1 MKSDITRKGLFRH
14 GSTMA
19 AFVITAAMAAL
30 FTMATALSVTDF
42 LQLIFPSGGDTPAL
56 STAGANPIESL
67 LSGVYR
73 WLVAQGPMRALALY
87 AVLLFVLYGM
97 KNVCSYLAAV
107 SFAAT
112 KTSLLCDVRNQLH
125 GAVLRQPF
133 AGWSQQQQGQWLS
146 RMSND
151 MAEYEANVL
160 DSIQLLVQAV
170 LTLVIYIF
178 MLFYLDWRM
187 TLLVVAVMAVGTALL
202 SVSRRLKRQSKQLQA
217 LNGELMTT
225 TQETM
230 DSLKEIKA
238 ATAIDYVN
246 ERQQEQ
252 NRIFTRRRIA
262 LYRRINAASPI
273 SDFVGNTIV
282 VVILILGAYRVLG
295 DSASLT
301 PALFVSYI
309 MIYVLLLTPIKD
321 FSNAIA
327 QLKKGR
333 GVEERLAESLE
344 VLDGVPS
351 NQDSDDAPSAQTIQ
365 SLQLH
370 DVSFSYGSEPV
381 FSHLSL
387 DIPIHRHTA
396 IIGESGSGKTTLG
409 RLLVGLLDADS
420 GEVLVNGTPC
430 SGAQRA
436 GSIAYIPQEPM
447 LFNDTIAENIRFGR
461 RHVTDEQIA
470 EAVRIAQVEPIL
482 RQLPDGLQTVIGD
495 GGSRLSGGERQR
507 INIARALVGNPSVI
521 VMDEA
526 TAALDA
532 ATEQHFS
539 DSLRETMGDRT
550 LVVIAHRASTIARCD
565 AVYSMEE
572 KRFIRKAAV

>member
-351 NQDSDDAPSAQTIQ
+351 NQDSYDAPSAQAIQ

>member
-1 MKSDITRKGLFRH
+1 
-14 GSTMA
+14 MA
-19 AFVITAAMAAL
+19 AFILTAALAAFL
-30 FTMATALSVTDF
+30 TMATALSVTDF
-42 LQLIFPSGGDTPAL
+42 LQLIFPSEG
-56 STAGANPIESL
+56 STATLSAGSANPVESL
-67 LSGVYR
+67 LNVVYD
-73 WLVAQGPMRALALY
+73 WLVAQGPMRALMLY
-87 AVLLFVLYGM
+87 AVLLFVLYGL
-97 KNVCSYLAAV
+97 KNVCSYLALV
-107 SFAAT
+107 TFAAT
-112 KTSLLCDVRNQLH
+112 KTGVLRDVRDRLH
-125 GAVLRQPF
+125 RAVLRQPF

-170 LTLVIYIF
+170 LTMVIYIF

-187 TLLVVAVMAVGTALL
+187 TLLVVAVMGVGTLLL

-246 ERQQEQ
+246 ERQREQ
-252 NRIFTRRRIA
+252 NRLFTRRRIA
-262 LYRRINAASPI
+262 LYRRIYAASPI

-282 VVILILGAYRVLG
+282 VIILILGAYRVLG
-295 DSASLT
+295 DSATLT

-321 FSNAIA
+321 FSNAMA

-333 GVEERLAESLE
+333 GVEDRLAEAIDAVESSPE
-344 VLDGVPS
+344 
-351 NQDSDDAPSAQTIQ
+351 QSDNVVDVHSQPASESPIQ
-365 SLQLH
+365 SLQLRDVGFAYGH
-370 DVSFSYGSEPV
+370 DKV
-381 FSHLSL
+381 FDHLSL
-387 DIPIHRHTA
+387 DIPMHRHTA

-409 RLLVGLLDADS
+409 RMLVGLLDPQEGA
-420 GEVLVNGTPC
+420 VLVNGMPC
-430 SGAQRA
+430 SGAERA
-436 GSIAYIPQEPM
+436 GRIAYIPQEPM
-447 LFNDTIAENIRFGR
+447 LFNDTVEENIRFGR
-461 RHVTDEQIA
+461 PWVTREQID
-470 EAVRIAQVEPIL
+470 EAVRIAQVDPIVQ
-482 RQLPDGLQTVIGD
+482 QLPDGLQTSIGD

-507 INIARALVGNPSVI
+507 INIARALVGNPAVI

-539 DSLRETMGDRT
+539 DSLRESMRDRT
-550 LVVIAHRASTIARCD
+550 MVIIAHRASTIARCD
-565 AVYSMEE
+565 AVFSMEE
-572 KRFIRKAAV
+572 KRFIRKAAE

>member
-56 STAGANPIESL
+56 ATAGANPIESL

-351 NQDSDDAPSAQTIQ
+351 NQDSYDAPSAQAIQ

-482 RQLPDGLQTVIGD
+482 SQLPDGLQTVIGD

>member
-351 NQDSDDAPSAQTIQ
+351 NQDSYDAPSAQAIQ

-470 EAVRIAQVEPIL
+470 EAVRIAQVESIL
-482 RQLPDGLQTVIGD
+482 SQLPDGLQTVIGD

>member
-1 MKSDITRKGLFRH
+1 
-14 GSTMA
+14 MA
-19 AFVITAAMAAL
+19 AFVLTAALAAVLTL
-30 FTMATALSVTDF
+30 FTALSVTDF
-42 LQLIFPSGGDTPAL
+42 LQLIFPADTGAPSL
-56 STAGANPIESL
+56 TAGGASPVESV
-67 LSGVYR
+67 LSVVYQ
-73 WLVAQGPMRALALY
+73 WLVQQGPMRALMLY
-87 AVLLFVLYGM
+87 AVLLFVLYGL

-107 SFAAT
+107 FFVAT
-112 KTSLLCDVRNQLH
+112 KTGMLCDVRNMLH
-125 GAVLRQPF
+125 SAALRQPF
-133 AGWSQQQQGQWLS
+133 SGWSQQHQGQWLS

-160 DSIQLLVQAV
+160 DSIQLLVQAL
-170 LTLVIYIF
+170 LTMVIYVF

-187 TLLVVAVMAVGTALL
+187 TLLVVAVMGVGTALL

-246 ERQQEQ
+246 ERQREQ

-295 DSASLT
+295 DSATLT

-333 GVEERLAESLE
+333 GVEERLNEALFTDVTVSHDEDHTDQTPVESLT
-344 VLDGVPS
+344 LR
-351 NQDSDDAPSAQTIQ
+351 
-365 SLQLH
+365 
-370 DVSFSYGSEPV
+370 DVSFSYGDTPV
-381 FSHLSL
+381 ISHLSV

-409 RLLVGLLDADS
+409 RLLVGLMEPQEGQILI
-420 GEVLVNGTPC
+420 NGHPTVAAERLC
-430 SGAQRA
+430 RV
-436 GSIAYIPQEPM
+436 AYIPQDPM
-447 LFNDTIAENIRFGR
+447 LFNDTIEANIRFGR
-461 RHVTDEQIA
+461 NDVTDEQIA
-470 EAVRIAQVEPIL
+470 DAVRIAQVEPIL
-482 RQLPDGLQTVIGD
+482 KNLPEGLQTPIGD

-539 DSLRETMGDRT
+539 DSLSQSMRDRT
-550 LVVIAHRASTIARCD
+550 LIVIAHRASTIARCD
-565 AVYSMEE
+565 AVFSMEE
-572 KRFIRKAAV
+572 KRFVKNEAS

>member
-1 MKSDITRKGLFRH
+1 MTSSITRKGLFRH
-14 GSTMA
+14 GSSMA
-19 AFVITAAMAAL
+19 AFVLTAALAAVLTL
-30 FTMATALSVTDF
+30 FTALSVTDF
-42 LQLIFPSGGDTPAL
+42 LQLIFPADTGAPSL
-56 STAGANPIESL
+56 TAGGASPVESV
-67 LSGVYR
+67 LSVVYQ
-73 WLVAQGPMRALALY
+73 WLVQQGPMRALMLY
-87 AVLLFVLYGM
+87 AVLLFVLYGL

-107 SFAAT
+107 FFVAT
-112 KTSLLCDVRNQLH
+112 KTGMLCDVRNMLH
-125 GAVLRQPF
+125 SAALRQPF
-133 AGWSQQQQGQWLS
+133 SGWSQQHQGQWLS

-160 DSIQLLVQAV
+160 DSIQLLVQAL
-170 LTLVIYIF
+170 LTMVIYVF

-187 TLLVVAVMAVGTALL
+187 TLLVVAVMGVGTALL

-246 ERQQEQ
+246 ERQREQ

-295 DSASLT
+295 DSATLT

-333 GVEERLAESLE
+333 GVEERLNEALFTDVAASHDEDHTDQTPVESLT
-344 VLDGVPS
+344 LR
-351 NQDSDDAPSAQTIQ
+351 
-365 SLQLH
+365 
-370 DVSFSYGSEPV
+370 DVSFSYGDTPV
-381 FSHLSL
+381 ISHLSV

-409 RLLVGLLDADS
+409 RLLVGLMEPQEGQILI
-420 GEVLVNGTPC
+420 NGHPTVAAERLC
-430 SGAQRA
+430 RV
-436 GSIAYIPQEPM
+436 AYIPQDPM
-447 LFNDTIAENIRFGR
+447 LFNDTIEANIRFGR
-461 RHVTDEQIA
+461 NDVTDEQIA
-470 EAVRIAQVEPIL
+470 DAVRIAQVEPIL
-482 RQLPDGLQTVIGD
+482 KNLPEGLQTPIGD

-539 DSLRETMGDRT
+539 DSLSQSMRDRT
-550 LVVIAHRASTIARCD
+550 LIVIAHRASTIARCD
-565 AVYSMEE
+565 AVFSMEE
-572 KRFIRKAAV
+572 KRFVKNEAS

>member
-42 LQLIFPSGGDTPAL
+42 LQLIFPSGADTPAL
-56 STAGANPIESL
+56 TTSGANPIESL

-344 VLDGVPS
+344 VLDGDPS
-351 NQDSDDAPSAQTIQ
+351 NQKSDETPSALTIQ
-365 SLQLH
+365 SLQLR
-370 DVSFSYGSEPV
+370 DVTFSYGSEPV

-387 DIPIHRHTA
+387 DIPIHCHTA

-409 RLLVGLLDADS
+409 RLLVGLLDADT
-420 GEVLVNGTPC
+420 GEVLINGTPC

>member
-1 MKSDITRKGLFRH
+1 
-14 GSTMA
+14 
-19 AFVITAAMAAL
+19 
-30 FTMATALSVTDF
+30 
-42 LQLIFPSGGDTPAL
+42 
-56 STAGANPIESL
+56 
-67 LSGVYR
+67 
-73 WLVAQGPMRALALY
+73 
-87 AVLLFVLYGM
+87 
-97 KNVCSYLAAV
+97 
-107 SFAAT
+107 
-112 KTSLLCDVRNQLH
+112 
-125 GAVLRQPF
+125 
-133 AGWSQQQQGQWLS
+133 
-146 RMSND
+146 MSND

-160 DSIQLLVQAV
+160 DSIQLLVQAL
-170 LTLVIYIF
+170 LTMVIYVF

-187 TLLVVAVMAVGTALL
+187 TLLVVAVMGVGTALL

-246 ERQQEQ
+246 ERQREQ

-295 DSASLT
+295 DSATLT

-333 GVEERLAESLE
+333 GVEERLNEALFTDVVASHDEDHTDQTPVESLT
-344 VLDGVPS
+344 LR
-351 NQDSDDAPSAQTIQ
+351 
-365 SLQLH
+365 
-370 DVSFSYGSEPV
+370 DVSFSYGDTPV
-381 FSHLSL
+381 ISHLSV

-396 IIGESGSGKTTLG
+396 VIGESGSGKTTLG
-409 RLLVGLLDADS
+409 RLLVGLMEPQEGQILI
-420 GEVLVNGTPC
+420 NGHPTVAAERLC
-430 SGAQRA
+430 RV
-436 GSIAYIPQEPM
+436 AYIPQDPM
-447 LFNDTIAENIRFGR
+447 LFNDTIEANIRFGR
-461 RHVTDEQIA
+461 KDVTDEQIA
-470 EAVRIAQVEPIL
+470 DAVRIAQVEPIL
-482 RQLPDGLQTVIGD
+482 KNLPEGLQTPIGD

-539 DSLRETMGDRT
+539 DSLSQSMRDRT
-550 LVVIAHRASTIARCD
+550 LIVIAHRASTIARCD
-565 AVYSMEE
+565 AVFSMEE
-572 KRFIRKAAV
+572 KRFVKNEAS

>member
-1 MKSDITRKGLFRH
+1 
-14 GSTMA
+14 MA
-19 AFVITAAMAAL
+19 AFVLTAALAAVLTL
-30 FTMATALSVTDF
+30 FTALSVTDF
-42 LQLIFPSGGDTPAL
+42 LQLIFPADTGAPSL
-56 STAGANPIESL
+56 TAGGASPVESV
-67 LSGVYR
+67 LSVVYQ
-73 WLVAQGPMRALALY
+73 WLVQQGPMRALMLY
-87 AVLLFVLYGM
+87 AVLLFVLYGL
-97 KNVCSYLAAV
+97 KNVCSYLASV
-107 SFAAT
+107 FFAAT
-112 KTSLLCDVRNQLH
+112 KTGMLCDVRNMLH
-125 GAVLRQPF
+125 SAALRQPF
-133 AGWSQQQQGQWLS
+133 SGWSQQHQGQWLS

-160 DSIQLLVQAV
+160 DSIQLLVQAL
-170 LTLVIYIF
+170 LTMVIYVF

-187 TLLVVAVMAVGTALL
+187 TLLVVAVMGVGTALL

-246 ERQQEQ
+246 ERQREQ

-295 DSASLT
+295 DSATLT

-333 GVEERLAESLE
+333 GVEERLNEALFTDVAASHDEDHTDQTPVESLT
-344 VLDGVPS
+344 LR
-351 NQDSDDAPSAQTIQ
+351 
-365 SLQLH
+365 
-370 DVSFSYGSEPV
+370 DVSFSYGDTPV
-381 FSHLSL
+381 ISHLSV

-409 RLLVGLLDADS
+409 RLLVGLMEPQEGQILINGHPTVAADRLCR
-420 GEVLVNGTPC
+420 V
-430 SGAQRA
+430 
-436 GSIAYIPQEPM
+436 AYIPQDPM
-447 LFNDTIAENIRFGR
+447 LFNDTIEANIRFGR
-461 RHVTDEQIA
+461 KDVTDEQIA
-470 EAVRIAQVEPIL
+470 DAVRIAQVEPIL
-482 RQLPDGLQTVIGD
+482 KNLPEGLQTPIGD

-539 DSLRETMGDRT
+539 DSLSQSMRDRT
-550 LVVIAHRASTIARCD
+550 LIVIAHRASTIARCD
-565 AVYSMEE
+565 AVFSMEE
-572 KRFIRKAAV
+572 KRFVKNEAS

>member
-482 RQLPDGLQTVIGD
+482 SQLPDGLQTVIGD

>member
-56 STAGANPIESL
+56 STAGANPVESL

-351 NQDSDDAPSAQTIQ
+351 NQDSDDAPSAQAIQ

>member
-1 MKSDITRKGLFRH
+1 
-14 GSTMA
+14 MA
-19 AFVITAAMAAL
+19 AFVLTAALAAVLTL
-30 FTMATALSVTDF
+30 FTALSVTDF
-42 LQLIFPSGGDTPAL
+42 LQLIFPADTGAPSL
-56 STAGANPIESL
+56 TAGGASPVESV
-67 LSGVYR
+67 LSVVYQ
-73 WLVAQGPMRALALY
+73 WLVQQGPMRALMLY
-87 AVLLFVLYGM
+87 AVLLFVLYGL

-107 SFAAT
+107 FFVAT
-112 KTSLLCDVRNQLH
+112 KTGMLCDVRNMLH
-125 GAVLRQPF
+125 SAALRQPF
-133 AGWSQQQQGQWLS
+133 SGWSQQHQGQWLS

-160 DSIQLLVQAV
+160 DSIQLLVQAL
-170 LTLVIYIF
+170 LTMVIYVF

-187 TLLVVAVMAVGTALL
+187 TLLVVAVMGVGTALL

-246 ERQQEQ
+246 ERQREQ

-295 DSASLT
+295 DSATLT

-333 GVEERLAESLE
+333 GVEERLNEALFTDVAASHDEDHTDQTPVESLT
-344 VLDGVPS
+344 LR
-351 NQDSDDAPSAQTIQ
+351 
-365 SLQLH
+365 
-370 DVSFSYGSEPV
+370 DVSFSYGDTPV
-381 FSHLSL
+381 ISHLSV

-409 RLLVGLLDADS
+409 RLLVGLMEPQEGQILINGHPTVAADRLCR
-420 GEVLVNGTPC
+420 V
-430 SGAQRA
+430 
-436 GSIAYIPQEPM
+436 AYIPQDPM
-447 LFNDTIAENIRFGR
+447 LFNDTIEANIRFGR
-461 RHVTDEQIA
+461 NDVTDEQIA
-470 EAVRIAQVEPIL
+470 DAVRIAQVEPIL
-482 RQLPDGLQTVIGD
+482 KNLPEGLQTPIGD

-539 DSLRETMGDRT
+539 DSLSQSMRDRT
-550 LVVIAHRASTIARCD
+550 LIVIAHRASTIARCD
-565 AVYSMEE
+565 AVFSMEE
-572 KRFIRKAAV
+572 KRFVKNEAS

>member
-1 MKSDITRKGLFRH
+1 
-14 GSTMA
+14 MA
-19 AFVITAAMAAL
+19 AFVLTAALAAVLTL
-30 FTMATALSVTDF
+30 FTALSVTDF
-42 LQLIFPSGGDTPAL
+42 LQLIFPADTGAPSL
-56 STAGANPIESL
+56 TAGGASPVESV
-67 LSGVYR
+67 LSVVYQ
-73 WLVAQGPMRALALY
+73 WLVQQGPMRALMLY
-87 AVLLFVLYGM
+87 AVLLFVLYGL

-107 SFAAT
+107 FFVAT
-112 KTSLLCDVRNQLH
+112 KTGMLCDVRNMLH
-125 GAVLRQPF
+125 SAALRQPF
-133 AGWSQQQQGQWLS
+133 SGWSQQHQGQWLS

-160 DSIQLLVQAV
+160 DSIQLLVQAL
-170 LTLVIYIF
+170 LTMVIYVF

-187 TLLVVAVMAVGTALL
+187 TLLVVAVMGVGTALL

-246 ERQQEQ
+246 ERQREQ

-295 DSASLT
+295 DSATLT

-333 GVEERLAESLE
+333 GVEERLNEALFTDVAASHDEDHTDQTPVESLT
-344 VLDGVPS
+344 LR
-351 NQDSDDAPSAQTIQ
+351 
-365 SLQLH
+365 
-370 DVSFSYGSEPV
+370 DVSFSYGDTPV
-381 FSHLSL
+381 ISHLSV

-396 IIGESGSGKTTLG
+396 VIGESGSGKTTLG
-409 RLLVGLLDADS
+409 RLLVGLMEPQEGQILI
-420 GEVLVNGTPC
+420 NGHPTVAAERLC
-430 SGAQRA
+430 RV
-436 GSIAYIPQEPM
+436 AYIPQDPM
-447 LFNDTIAENIRFGR
+447 LFNDTIEANIRFGR
-461 RHVTDEQIA
+461 NDVTDEQIA
-470 EAVRIAQVEPIL
+470 DAVRIAQVEPIL
-482 RQLPDGLQTVIGD
+482 KNLPEGLQTPIGD

-539 DSLRETMGDRT
+539 DSLSQSMRDRT
-550 LVVIAHRASTIARCD
+550 LIVIAHRASTIARCD
-565 AVYSMEE
+565 AVFSMEE
-572 KRFIRKAAV
+572 KRFVKNEAS

>member
-351 NQDSDDAPSAQTIQ
+351 NQDSYDAPSAQAIQ

-482 RQLPDGLQTVIGD
+482 SQLPDGLQTVIGD

>member
-1 MKSDITRKGLFRH
+1 
-14 GSTMA
+14 MA
-19 AFVITAAMAAL
+19 AFVLTAALAAVLTL
-30 FTMATALSVTDF
+30 FTALSVTDF
-42 LQLIFPSGGDTPAL
+42 LQLIFPADTGTPSL
-56 STAGANPIESL
+56 TAGGASPVESV
-67 LSGVYR
+67 LSVVYQ
-73 WLVAQGPMRALALY
+73 WLVQQGPMRALMLY
-87 AVLLFVLYGM
+87 AVLLFVLYGL

-107 SFAAT
+107 FFAAT
-112 KTSLLCDVRNQLH
+112 KTGMLCDVRNMLH
-125 GAVLRQPF
+125 SAALRQPF
-133 AGWSQQQQGQWLS
+133 SGWSQQHQGQWLS

-160 DSIQLLVQAV
+160 DSIQLLVQAL
-170 LTLVIYIF
+170 LTMVIYVF

-187 TLLVVAVMAVGTALL
+187 TLLVVAVMGVGTALL

-246 ERQQEQ
+246 ERQREQ

-295 DSASLT
+295 DSATLT

-333 GVEERLAESLE
+333 GVEERLNEALFTDVAASHDEDHTDQTPVESLT
-344 VLDGVPS
+344 LR
-351 NQDSDDAPSAQTIQ
+351 
-365 SLQLH
+365 
-370 DVSFSYGSEPV
+370 DVCFSYGDTPV
-381 FSHLSL
+381 ISHLSV

-409 RLLVGLLDADS
+409 RLLVGLMEPQEGQILI
-420 GEVLVNGTPC
+420 NGHPTVAAERLC
-430 SGAQRA
+430 RV
-436 GSIAYIPQEPM
+436 AYIPQDPM
-447 LFNDTIAENIRFGR
+447 LFNDTIEANIRFGR
-461 RHVTDEQIA
+461 KDVTDEQIA
-470 EAVRIAQVEPIL
+470 DAVRIAQVEPIL
-482 RQLPDGLQTVIGD
+482 KNLPEGLQTPIGD

-539 DSLRETMGDRT
+539 DSLSQCMRDRT
-550 LVVIAHRASTIARCD
+550 LIVIAHRASTIARCD
-565 AVYSMEE
+565 AVFSMEE
-572 KRFIRKAAV
+572 KRFVKNEAS

>member
-56 STAGANPIESL
+56 STAGANPVESL

-351 NQDSDDAPSAQTIQ
+351 NQDSYDAPSAQAIQ

-482 RQLPDGLQTVIGD
+482 SQLPDGLQTVIGD

>member
-1 MKSDITRKGLFRH
+1 
-14 GSTMA
+14 MA
-19 AFVITAAMAAL
+19 AFVLTAALAAVLTL
-30 FTMATALSVTDF
+30 FTALSVTDF
-42 LQLIFPSGGDTPAL
+42 LQLIFPADTGAPSL
-56 STAGANPIESL
+56 TAGGASPVESV
-67 LSGVYR
+67 LSVVYQ
-73 WLVAQGPMRALALY
+73 WLVQQGPMRALMLY
-87 AVLLFVLYGM
+87 AVLLFVLYGL

-107 SFAAT
+107 FFVAT
-112 KTSLLCDVRNQLH
+112 KTGMLCDVRNMLH
-125 GAVLRQPF
+125 SAALRQPF
-133 AGWSQQQQGQWLS
+133 SGWSQQHQGQWLS

-160 DSIQLLVQAV
+160 DSIQLLVQAL
-170 LTLVIYIF
+170 LTMVIYVF

-187 TLLVVAVMAVGTALL
+187 TLLVVAVMGVGTALL

-246 ERQQEQ
+246 ERQREQ

-295 DSASLT
+295 DSATLT

-333 GVEERLAESLE
+333 GVEERLNEALFTDVAASHDEDHTDQTPVESLT
-344 VLDGVPS
+344 LR
-351 NQDSDDAPSAQTIQ
+351 
-365 SLQLH
+365 
-370 DVSFSYGSEPV
+370 DVSFSYGDTPV
-381 FSHLSL
+381 ISHLSV

-409 RLLVGLLDADS
+409 RLLVGLMEPQEGQILI
-420 GEVLVNGTPC
+420 NGHPTVAAERLC
-430 SGAQRA
+430 RV
-436 GSIAYIPQEPM
+436 AYIPQDPM
-447 LFNDTIAENIRFGR
+447 LFNDTIEANIRFGR
-461 RHVTDEQIA
+461 NDVTDEQIA
-470 EAVRIAQVEPIL
+470 DAVRIAQVEPIL
-482 RQLPDGLQTVIGD
+482 KNLPEGLQTPIGD

-539 DSLRETMGDRT
+539 DSLSQSMRDRT
-550 LVVIAHRASTIARCD
+550 LIVIAHRASTIARCD
-565 AVYSMEE
+565 AVFSMEE
-572 KRFIRKAAV
+572 KRFVKNEAS

>member
-1 MKSDITRKGLFRH
+1 
-14 GSTMA
+14 MA
-19 AFVITAAMAAL
+19 AFVLTAALAAVLTL
-30 FTMATALSVTDF
+30 FTALSVTDF
-42 LQLIFPSGGDTPAL
+42 LQLIFPADTGTPSL
-56 STAGANPIESL
+56 TAGGASPVESV
-67 LSGVYR
+67 LSVVYQ
-73 WLVAQGPMRALALY
+73 WLVQQGPMRALMLY
-87 AVLLFVLYGM
+87 AVLLFVLYGL

-107 SFAAT
+107 FFAAT
-112 KTSLLCDVRNQLH
+112 KTSMLCDVRNMLH
-125 GAVLRQPF
+125 SAALRQPF
-133 AGWSQQQQGQWLS
+133 SGWSQQHQGQWLS

-160 DSIQLLVQAV
+160 DSIQLLVQAL
-170 LTLVIYIF
+170 LTMVIYVF

-187 TLLVVAVMAVGTALL
+187 TLLVVAVMGVGTALL

-246 ERQQEQ
+246 ERQREQ

-295 DSASLT
+295 DSATLT

-333 GVEERLAESLE
+333 GVEERLNEALFTDVAASHDEDHTDQTPVESLT
-344 VLDGVPS
+344 LR
-351 NQDSDDAPSAQTIQ
+351 
-365 SLQLH
+365 
-370 DVSFSYGSEPV
+370 DVSFSYGDTPV
-381 FSHLSL
+381 ISHLSV

-396 IIGESGSGKTTLG
+396 VIGESGSGKTTLG
-409 RLLVGLLDADS
+409 RLLVGLMEPQEGQILI
-420 GEVLVNGTPC
+420 NGHPTVAAERLC
-430 SGAQRA
+430 RV
-436 GSIAYIPQEPM
+436 AYIPQDPM
-447 LFNDTIAENIRFGR
+447 LFNDTIEANIRFGR
-461 RHVTDEQIA
+461 NDVTDEQIA
-470 EAVRIAQVEPIL
+470 DAVRIAQVEPIL
-482 RQLPDGLQTVIGD
+482 KNLPEGLQTPIGD

-539 DSLRETMGDRT
+539 DSLSQSMRDRT
-550 LVVIAHRASTIARCD
+550 LIVIAHRASTIARCD
-565 AVYSMEE
+565 AVFSMEE
-572 KRFIRKAAV
+572 KRFVKNEAS